1 MSSHYQNVREYPAY
15 DDEENTL
22 EAGQTVENKQKTL
35 LATAKNVVD
44 TEAYHMIRALDKSLL
59 DEALKHSAKMLNQL
73 RTSELSP
80 KHYYDLYMLVFDKMR
95 HLEMF
100 FSEENK
106 RGRRMQD
113 LYEVVQHAGN
123 IVPRLYLLITV
134 GSVYIKSK
142 EAPAKDVLKDL
153 VEMCKGVQH
162 PTRGLFLRNY
172 LSQLS
177 KDKLPDVGSEYE
189 GVGGQ
194 VQDSINFII
203 QNFTETVHLF
213 SRLKNEGPASEREKR
228 EKERNELSILVGKSL
243 ERLSNLEGV
252 TLEIYRSMVLNK
264 VLEVVVQSNDKMVQQ
279 YLMDCIIQVFPD
291 EFHMAT
297 LDTFLQS
304 CLDLDQGVDLRAI
317 LTSLMDRLSNFI
329 QRRASQG
336 EQHDDYGTN
345 VVETFTKYVDKVL
358 EVYAVELSDNLLINI
373 SLLSLSLQAYPER
386 TDYVNRIITG
396 VATHLVD
403 TLINDD
409 QVIKLTKKV
418 LTIPLESY
426 KSILKLLDLDNYNQ
440 VLTLLPFEEKRMVAR
455 QIVRTAI
462 KHGDKITTVDQVNE
476 LFELIKPML
485 KDEPTNETLA
495 EDDWEDFEEE
505 QNLVARC
512 VHLFDNAETDNLFK
526 IYSAARK
533 HFGQGGVKRIQFT
546 LVPLVFKYLEL
557 ATRIYQSQITAAAT
571 PTLEGEAPAV
581 GGVIKQDKVFQYVM
595 EILEVLANQRPGPA
609 LQLYLQSALCADR
622 CDLEKIVYELL
633 SQAFML
639 YEEED
644 SKVQLEYLHLIINA
658 LQGMK
663 HISEENYNTL
673 STKTCQ
679 YSSKLLRKPDQ
690 CRAVLMCSHL
700 FWPMFEN
707 KELQNSSKAL
717 ECLQWSLKIV
727 KSCLSNQQILLFVEI
742 LNVYAHHF
750 DKKNDKVTAEY
761 LNGMIDLI
769 FTNIPNLE
777 ETEETAAAPI
787 NIFYRN
793 TLRHLRLR
801 KDQDG
806 EMYDDVRFTL
816 M

>member
-1 MSSHYQNVREYPAY
+1 MTNYQNAREYHVD

-22 EAGQTVENKQKTL
+22 EAGQTIDDKQKSL
-35 LATAKNVVD
+35 LNTSKNVVD
-44 TEAYHMIRALDKSLL
+44 TEAWHMIRALDKNLL
-59 DEALKHSAKMLNQL
+59 DDALIHSAKMLRQL
-73 RTSELSP
+73 RTSDLSP
-80 KHYYDLYMLVFDKMR
+80 KNYYDLYMLVFDKMR
-95 HLEMF
+95 HLEVF
-100 FSEENK
+100 FQEENK

-113 LYEVVQHAGN
+113 LYEVVQHTSE

-213 SRLKNEGPASEREKR
+213 SRLKNEGPVSEREKR

-252 TLEIYRSMVLNK
+252 TLEMYRKMVLNK
-264 VLEVVVQSNDKMVQQ
+264 VLEVVVQSNDRMAQQ
-279 YLMDCIIQVFPD
+279 YLIDCIIQVFPD

-297 LDTFLQS
+297 LDTLLQS
-304 CLDLDQGVDLRAI
+304 CLDLDQGVNLRAI
-317 LTSLMDRLSNFI
+317 FTSLMDRFSSYT
-329 QRRASQG
+329 QRRVSEGDHHSNAG
-336 EQHDDYGTN
+336 VN
-345 VVETFTKYVDKVL
+345 VVEIFLKYVDKVS
-358 EVYAVELSDNLLINI
+358 EVYGIGTSDNLLINS
-373 SLLSLSLQAYPER
+373 SLLSLALQAYPDR
-386 TDYVNRIITG
+386 TDYVNRIISG
-396 VATHLVD
+396 VASHLSD
-403 TLINDD
+403 APINDD
-409 QVIKLTKKV
+409 QVVKLTRKI

-426 KSILKLLDLDNYNQ
+426 SSVLKILDIEKYNEI
-440 VLTLLPFEEKRMVAR
+440 LTLLPFAERRMVAR
-455 QIVRTAI
+455 QIVRTAL
-462 KHGDKITTVDQVNE
+462 KYNDKITTVDQVNE
-476 LFELIKPML
+476 LFELIRPML
-485 KDEPTNETLA
+485 KDEATNETLA

-505 QNLVARC
+505 QNLVART
-512 VHLFDNAETDNLFK
+512 VHLFDHAETDNLFK

-557 ATRIYQSQITAAAT
+557 ATKIHHSQS
-571 PTLEGEAPAV
+571 EASTS
-581 GGVIKQDKVFQYVM
+581 VIKQDKVFQYVM

-622 CDLEKIVYELL
+622 CELDKIVYELL

-644 SKVQLEYLHLIINA
+644 SKVQLDYLHLIINT

-663 HISEENYNTL
+663 HISEDNYNTL

-700 FWPMFEN
+700 FWPMVDN

-750 DKKNDKVTAEY
+750 DKKNDKVTTEY

-777 ETEETAAAPI
+777 ETDETAAPI

-793 TLRHLRLR
+793 TLKHLRLR
-801 KDQDG
+801 KQQDG
-806 EMYDDVRFTL
+806 EMYEDVRFTL